1 MKWYTKL
8 LVLLA
13 IGTLI
18 FVIGGMTYVVK
29 AKYSMNDY
37 AVQLGA
43 AFNAANIVN
52 ATETHTD
59 AQQAVIASHNGQQS
73 VIVPENYKA
82 LSSYLR
88 RDHAM
93 PLIGR
98 VQKETAL
105 HISICAGSFRG
116 RRYWGAS
123 GRALHTRSPGNGHT
137 LRKLTH
143 FRGNL
148 SLHRISQTRLLYH
161 ALANFAIPFAKFLLV

>member
-43 AFNAANIVN
+43 AFNAATIVN

-105 HISICAGSFRG
+105 HISICAQSHLYMQGDKDGQGALILFESAGERFVMHVRGGDLWDKIVQLCMEGSTK
-116 RRYWGAS
+116 
-123 GRALHTRSPGNGHT
+123 HP
-137 LRKLTH
+137 
-143 FRGNL
+143 NL
-148 SLHRISQTRLLYH
+148 PL
-161 ALANFAIPFAKFLLV
+161 